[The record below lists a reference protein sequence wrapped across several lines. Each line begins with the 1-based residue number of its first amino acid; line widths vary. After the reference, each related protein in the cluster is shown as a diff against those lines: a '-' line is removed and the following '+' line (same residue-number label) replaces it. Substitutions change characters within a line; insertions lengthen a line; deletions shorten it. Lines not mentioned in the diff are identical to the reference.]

1 MIINY
6 LSDYLPSMII
16 SNDHFLKRTGLTN
29 EEIILKS
36 GIKRRRYTQSGE
48 NTNSMAIEAV
58 NKIRHEL
65 PFSIQEIDLII
76 GATYTPFDTVGTLA
90 HAVQKQ
96 FNISDARC
104 FTVDSACSSFINAME
119 IADCYLTNRKVKKAL
134 IIVSE
139 NNSVYYD
146 PSDQKSSFLWGDGA
160 AAIIVTNRRYSRHD
174 LAVTDLNTKGLGHI
188 GKNIDAVYLKPNCGG
203 LKMPYGKDVFQY
215 ACEYMV
221 NETKQ
226 MLDKNNIT
234 IDRMNYPVACSGEL
248 TPERLDYFIAH
259 QANARIINYIAKK
272 LELNSSSV
280 LTNIDEFGN
289 TGSASIPIVLS
300 QNRKKF
306 KTNDTIAVS
315 AFGGGYSCGTMLLKK
330 L

>member
-6 LSDYLPSMII
+6 LSDYLPSVII
-16 SNDHFLKRTGLTN
+16 SNDYFLKRTGLTN

-36 GIKRRRYTQSGE
+36 GIKRRRHTQPGE

-58 NKIRHEL
+58 KKIGHDL
-65 PFSIQEIDLII
+65 PFLIQEIDLII

-96 FNISDARC
+96 FNIPDARC

-119 IADCYLTNRKVKKAL
+119 IADCYFTYRKANKAL

-146 PSDQKSSFLWGDGA
+146 PSDPKSSFLWGDGA
-160 AAIIVTNRRYSRHD
+160 AAIVVTNRRYSEYD
-174 LAVTDLNTKGLGHI
+174 LAVLDLDTKGLGHI
-188 GKNIDAVYLKPNCGG
+188 GKSTEAVCLKPRCGG
-203 LKMPYGKDVFQY
+203 LRMPYGRDVFQY

-221 NETKQ
+221 NETRQ
-226 MLDKNNIT
+226 ILNKNSV
-234 IDRMNYPVACSGEL
+234 PVSSL
-248 TPERLDYFIAH
+248 NYFIAH
-259 QANARIINYIAKK
+259 QANARIIKYIAKK

-280 LTNIDEFGN
+280 LTNIDELGN
-289 TGSASIPIVLS
+289 TGSASIPIILS

-306 KTNDTIAVS
+306 KANDTIAVS